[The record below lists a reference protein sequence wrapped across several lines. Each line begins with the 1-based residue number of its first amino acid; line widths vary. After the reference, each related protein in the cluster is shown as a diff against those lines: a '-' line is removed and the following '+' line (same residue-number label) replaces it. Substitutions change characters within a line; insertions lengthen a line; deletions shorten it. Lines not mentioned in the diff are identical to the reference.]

1 MSDLTNAPD
10 TGASEPVASAPVESS
25 APAPAESGKS
35 EARALSPREAASKAL
50 RETMGN
56 QPNETDRA
64 AAVLKN
70 GAGADDALDK
80 GHAEAVDKAVQ
91 GVETASE
98 ASERARK
105 GWETRRANQ
114 EKAAENE
121 RQAET
126 ITEAVK
132 AALPK
137 AEEKPAAEAAPATVE
152 TKHPDAPKWMTKQ
165 TAAEWSKL
173 PEAMKEEIVKRSEGY
188 DKGYADL
195 KAKADRLDEL
205 KEFEELSEQYYKQP
219 LSKTLRN
226 YAELDRL
233 MHDDPLAALERLAN
247 GIPKIDAEGKNIG
260 TWTLKELSQYI
271 VDQDQDSFH
280 NENADLQRRLDAA
293 ERRIADFEKGQEQR
307 EAERAERERSQRTET
322 LQTQIAEFAKSK
334 PRFDELWQAIEIE
347 LHNPKFEEALRAD
360 PIARLTKAY
369 EKAERLNPAPSLSPP
384 APDLPATDPAAQT
397 RRGTASV
404 SGAPSGSTPAGQR
417 TVAKSP
423 REAAR
428 MALAKVGMGS
438 AA

>member
-1 MSDLTNAPD
+1 MSDLTNAPEA
-10 TGASEPVASAPVESS
+10 GAPEPVASAPADS
-25 APAPAESGKS
+25 APAQADVGKS
-35 EARALSPREAASKAL
+35 GTKALSPREAASKAL
-50 RETMGN
+50 RETMAKE
-56 QPNETDRA
+56 PNETDRA

-70 GAGADDALDK
+70 GAGADEALDK
-80 GHAEAVDKAVQ
+80 GHAEAVDKAAQ
-91 GVETASE
+91 DVETASE

-114 EKAAENE
+114 K
-121 RQAET
+121 QTET
-126 ITEAVK
+126 ITEAVR

-137 AEEKPAAEAAPATVE
+137 AEEKPAEPVQAPVE

-173 PEAMKEEIVKRSEGY
+173 SEAMKEEIVKRSEAFDRGY
-188 DKGYADL
+188 NDL

-205 KEFEELSEQYYKQP
+205 KEFEDLSEQYYKQP
-219 LSKTLRN
+219 LSKTLRG
-226 YAELDRL
+226 YADLDRL
-233 MHDDPLAALERLAN
+233 LHSDPLAALERLAN
-247 GIPKIDAEGKNIG
+247 GIPKLDAQGQEIGK
-260 TWTLKELSQYI
+260 WTLKELSQYI
-271 VDQDQDSFH
+271 VDQDQETFH

-293 ERRIADFEKGQEQR
+293 ERRIAEFEKGLQQR
-307 EAERAERERSQRTET
+307 ETERAERERSQRTET
-322 LQTQIAEFAKSK
+322 LQAQIADFAKSK

-360 PIARLTKAY
+360 PMARLAKAY

-397 RRGTASV
+397 RKGTASV

-428 MALAKVGMGS
+428 MALAKVGIGS